1 MSEEKKEMKKS
12 SSPAK
17 DLTVGSP
24 MKLILGFAFPMFLGL
39 LFQQFYS
46 LVDTMIWAWIHLQAL
61 ARQAV

>member
-24 MKLILGFAFPMFLGL
+24 MKLILGFAFPMFLVKITNENTQLIPETGVRL
-39 LFQQFYS
+39 KY
-46 LVDTMIWAWIHLQAL
+46 
-61 ARQAV
+61 

>member
-24 MKLILGFAFPMFLGL
+24 MKLILGFAFPMFLGT
-39 LFQQFYS
+39 
-46 LVDTMIWAWIHLQAL
+46 VVPAVLQSG
-61 ARQAV
+61 

>member
-39 LFQQFYS
+39 LFQS
-46 LVDTMIWAWIHLQAL
+46 G
-61 ARQAV
+61 